1 MDEHELQK
9 AFDEATAHLTACANP
24 WVSIHV
30 LFEQMTAAGFTDKQA
45 TAIIGVWMSRA
56 TEK

>member
-1 MDEHELQK
+1 MDEEELQK
-9 AFDEATAHLTACANP
+9 AFDNAVAQLDARENP
-24 WVSIHV
+24 WISIHV
-30 LFEQMTAAGFTDKQA
+30 IFGQMRAAGFTDKQA